1 MTESNS
7 AEPTPTPEDS
17 KPKKRRR
24 RRWPWVIAGV
34 FAVLILLILLAPTIV
49 STAPVRSM
57 VVGMVNDNL
66 NGKLAINDWS
76 IGWSSG
82 VTLEGVKIED
92 EKGVRVLEVAS
103 IRVPVSLIGAARG
116 NYDLGEVVIDRP
128 TLVNVVVE
136 EDGTTNLEKLAKP
149 SKE

>member
-24 RRWPWVIAGV
+24 RRWPWVIVGIV
-34 FAVLILLILLAPTIV
+34 VLLLLLVLLAPTIV

-57 VVGMVNDNL
+57 IVGIVNDNL

-76 IGWSSG
+76 IGWTSG
-82 VTLEGVKIED
+82 VTLEGVKLED

-103 IRVPVSLIGAARG
+103 IRVP
-116 NYDLGEVVIDRP
+116 
-128 TLVNVVVE
+128 
-136 EDGTTNLEKLAKP
+136 
-149 SKE
+149 